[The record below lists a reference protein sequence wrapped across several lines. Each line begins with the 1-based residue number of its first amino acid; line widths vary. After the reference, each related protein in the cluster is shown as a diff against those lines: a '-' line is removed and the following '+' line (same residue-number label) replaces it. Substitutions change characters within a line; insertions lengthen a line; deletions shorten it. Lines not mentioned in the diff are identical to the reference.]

1 MRRILIPIVIILA
14 VVGAVGWIF
23 YQRQTSAASAQN
35 TFSGTIEA
43 DEVDITS
50 EISGRV
56 EQVLVGDGSQ
66 VRAGDKLVVL
76 NTDLL
81 NTQLEGTRA
90 AAQVA
95 AANLAL
101 LRAGSREQDIA
112 AAQGQLEQAAA
123 LRDGAR
129 TALANAQA
137 TTVITQAQVLLHGAQ
152 LAYKDAQT
160 NLRNPQDLQTQV
172 IQARAARDSAQA
184 AQTQA
189 QTNAQASRD
198 RLSAAKTQTESA
210 VAQAANALRNAQ
222 DAYSKIYWDNRE
234 LEKLPGDLPQAYK
247 DAEAAAKRAVDSGQQ
262 ALDQARVAA
271 ENARQAELS
280 GNQTAAEQLAAA
292 QTGVTN
298 AQASLDHILAV
309 QASPQQLRAA
319 ADAAQTQLNSAQTG
333 VTAATLQR
341 QATIDSATA
350 QLASAEAQ
358 VTQAQA
364 RLELAQAGTRAEQ
377 IAVAVAQQ
385 AQADAQV
392 HQLEVQIAKATI
404 TAPVDGIVTEKVI
417 NLGEQAAPGNILI
430 KLGSLA
436 KVKLTIYVPEDE
448 IGPLHVR
455 QGASVRVQ
463 VDSFSDRAFTGAI
476 TFIAPQAEF
485 TPRNVQTKNERATT
499 VFAVRVELDN
509 ADGALK
515 PGMPADATLE
525 P

>member
-1 MRRILIPIVIILA
+1 MRRILIPLVIVLA
-14 VVGAVGWIF
+14 VVGVAGWLF
-23 YQRQTSAASAQN
+23 YQRQTSAAAAQN

-50 EISGRV
+50 EISGRI
-56 EQVLVGDGSQ
+56 EQVLVGDGAQ
-66 VRAGDKLVVL
+66 VRAGDTLVVL

-81 NTQLEGTRA
+81 SSQLEGARA

-95 AANLAL
+95 VANVAL
-101 LRAGSREQDIA
+101 LRAGSREQDITT
-112 AAQGQLEQAAA
+112 AQGQLEQAAA

-129 TALANAQA
+129 AALANARA
-137 TTVITQAQVLLHGAQ
+137 TTVITQAQVQLQGAQ
-152 LAYKDAQT
+152 LAYRNAQT
-160 NLRNPQDLQTQV
+160 NLRNPQDIQTQE

-184 AQTQA
+184 ALAQA
-189 QTNAQASRD
+189 QTNAQATRD
-198 RLSAAKTQTESA
+198 RLSAAKTQAASA
-210 VAQAANALRNAQ
+210 VEQAANALRNAQ

-234 LEKLPGDLPQAYK
+234 LEKLPGDLPQARI
-247 DAEAAAKRAVDSGQQ
+247 DAEASAQRGVDSAEQ
-262 ALDQARVAA
+262 ALAQAKVAA
-271 ENARQAELS
+271 ESAGQAEVS
-280 GNQTAAEQLAAA
+280 GNQAAAEQLAAA
-292 QTGVTN
+292 QTSVTN

-309 QASPQQLRAA
+309 KASPQQLRTA
-319 ADAAQTQLNSAQTG
+319 ADAALTQINSAQAG
-333 VTAATLQR
+333 VDAATLQR
-341 QATIDSATA
+341 QTAIDNAAA

-364 RLELAQAGTRAEQ
+364 RLELAQAGTRTEQ

-385 AQADAQV
+385 AQAQAQV
-392 HQLEVQIAKATI
+392 HQLEVQLAKATI

-430 KLGSLA
+430 KLGSLG

-448 IGPLHVR
+448 LGPLHVQ
-455 QGASVRVQ
+455 QGASVRVK

-499 VFAVRVELDN
+499 VFPVRIELDN
-509 ADGALK
+509 PDGALK
-515 PGMPADATLE
+515 PGMPADVTLE